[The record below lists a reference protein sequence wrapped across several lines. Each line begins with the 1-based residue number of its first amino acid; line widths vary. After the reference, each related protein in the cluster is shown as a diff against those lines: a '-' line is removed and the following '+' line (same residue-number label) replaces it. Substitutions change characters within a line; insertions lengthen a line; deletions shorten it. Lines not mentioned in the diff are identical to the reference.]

1 MDEYINDYIDNLINN
16 PDIEREE
23 LEETLRLYINDEE
36 IIEEL
41 VKVHKE
47 NQKSPTVCISLHPKI
62 EEDNPP
68 AKVKNPC
75 FFDPEIKKAIV
86 RKFDLEKQREPSPN
100 LLLPRYLV
108 DEGRGKKKTRM
119 IRYINDQIVTTTGQ
133 KYVEEKEK

>member
-41 VKVHKE
+41 LQVHKE
-47 NQKSPTVCISLHPKI
+47 NQNKTPTVCISLHPKI
-62 EEDNPP
+62 EEDNHHE
-68 AKVKNPC
+68 VKNPC

-86 RKFDLEKQREPSPN
+86 RKFDLEKQREPSTH

-108 DEGRGKKKTRM
+108 DEGRGKKKTCM